1 MNIRFH
7 WSLCFCLLCGCI
19 TTPPLLPANGDYRTK
34 SNDVVHDAVVG
45 KDIILLSY
53 RNQTAYAELPYA
65 KTTKSEIGPLF
76 DINDIDRLRAYYLFA
91 LSTNGFSVV
100 RAPSAP
106 FGATTNVF
114 YFIK

>member
-7 WSLCFCLLCGCI
+7 WLLYFCLLCGCI
-19 TTPPLLPANGDYRTK
+19 TTPPLLPANGDYCTK
-34 SNDVVHDAVVG
+34 NSDVVHDAVVG

-53 RNQTAYAELPYA
+53 RNQTAYAELPYT
-65 KTTKSEIGPLF
+65 KTTKREIGPLF
-76 DINDIDRLRAYYLFA
+76 DMNDINRLRAYYLSV
-91 LSTNGFSVV
+91 LSTNSFSIV

-114 YFIK
+114 FLNK